1 MSLKEFLNRP
11 ATFGLLTKF
20 MIVLNLVVLAIC
32 WRFAYIGDLKDK
44 EEQEYLN
51 YLEERVETQSELIKL
66 YRNYVQELTK

>member
-1 MSLKEFLNRP
+1 MKWWNKPVTWNILV
-11 ATFGLLTKF
+11 KF
-20 MIVLNLVVLAIC
+20 MITLNILALAIC
-32 WRFAYIGDLKDK
+32 WRFAYIGDSKDK